1 MFIIT
6 NIFFLYDILLVNVF
20 VLFIILWGVSPLR
33 GIMSV
38 GNYLA
43 GSKLSQEQL
52 KEVRRLLAEGV
63 KPKEIKSLMKIGLHA
78 ISNIKAGKVG

>member
-1 MFIIT
+1 M
-6 NIFFLYDILLVNVF
+6 LVH
-20 VLFIILWGVSPLR
+20 LSIRSIYYSLGRKPPSEVS
-33 GIMSV
+33 MSV

-63 KPKEIKSLMKIGLHA
+63 KPKEIKDIMKIGLHA